1 MEADRKT
8 EKELRDELAGVTR
21 QRDEMKR
28 QLVIAL
34 EENLEMRAT
43 LKNLKTNNELS
54 QHPH

>member
-34 EENLEMRAT
+34 EENLEMRKQ
-43 LKNLKTNNELS
+43 LKKTN
-54 QHPH
+54 P